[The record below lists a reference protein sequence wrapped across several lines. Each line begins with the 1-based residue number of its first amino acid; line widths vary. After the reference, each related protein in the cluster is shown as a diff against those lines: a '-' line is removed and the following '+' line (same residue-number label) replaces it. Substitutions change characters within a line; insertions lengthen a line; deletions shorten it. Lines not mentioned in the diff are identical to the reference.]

1 MFRLLPVIFS
11 FGLLAA
17 HFSRA
22 GLFPLM
28 ILSLA
33 VPLLL
38 FIKRR
43 WVARSIQVLLVLGAL
58 EWIRA
63 MLGYIEIRKSLGDDW
78 TRLAIILIAV
88 ALLTVLSGLVFRS
101 KTLRKTYLDQAA

>member
-1 MFRLLPVIFS
+1 MNFVRLLPVIFS

-17 HFSRA
+17 HFSRM
-22 GLFPLM
+22 GLFPLT

-33 VPLLL
+33 LPMLL
-38 FIKRR
+38 FIKKK
-43 WVARSIQVLLVLGAL
+43 WVARGIQILLVLGAV

-63 MLGYIEIRKSLGDDW
+63 MLGYIEFRKSIGDDW

-88 ALLTVLSGLVFRS
+88 ALLTALSGLVFRG
-101 KTLRKTYLDQAA
+101 KTLKNIYHL